1 MLGGRGLR
9 PVKKGGGSF
18 DKVVDQTLS
27 IFTSPI
33 FYWAHYTLNKTFSL
47 EGKEAQNGEGN
58 LSQKLGRGTSAQKLG
73 GKLHPILIPDLGE

>member
-47 EGKEAQNGEGN
+47 EGKEAQNGGEN
-58 LSQKLGRGTSAQKLG
+58 LSQKLFDLSPKTG
-73 GKLHPILIPDLGE
+73 GSCARF